1 MPNGAE
7 DEVALVTQTRDG
19 ATQLLAEVVLVGAA
33 AMGEFDVLEVLP
45 DALVERVEVG
55 LRSGA

>member
-1 MPNGAE
+1 
-7 DEVALVTQTRDG
+7 VALVTQTRDG

-45 DALVERVEVG
+45 DALVERVAVG